1 MNVKKL
7 QLLLAL
13 TLGLLTV
20 AVALVLLGAW
30 SSGPPVAWAQ
40 SGTGVIRVAPS
51 GTDTSGCGGKD
62 DPCETI
68 QYAVGQAG
76 DGDEI
81 WIAAF
86 DVVLSVPPVTT
97 TARYTGAGDNVIV
110 LTKSLTLRGGYV
122 YIHTDFPPVHNWTP
136 GPIPATVDGEH
147 TRRALYVSGNV
158 TPTLRLFTFVNG
170 HADRGGNI
178 YAEDAHIRFL
188 ATSILTGNAAYG
200 GGLYLKNC
208 RVSFDPGGLDWQTLP
223 GFSGLLLIRN
233 NTAAYGGGIYVEE
246 GAPVLAGLAVYSNTA
261 TADGGGIYLQGGRP
275 VVAGGLVLENQAG
288 SRGGGLYLADS
299 VARIAGTAVYSN
311 IAADGAGFYLDGPFA
326 FSEQAIPVIAN
337 SYVRHNRTT
346 GSQGGGFY
354 FRQAIAGLVNNVI
367 AGNQATDGAAM
378 YLWASSPQ
386 LFHNTIAQNDGNSG
400 IYLTDKPGQIWLLS
414 PIIPIPSQPSFT
426 NTIVVSQTVGVYV
439 DSTGLPSPLENQATL
454 EGTLWWGNESDTAGP
469 GPVVHTTD
477 VYSDPLFVCTGNLPD
492 CLRPYHILTG
502 SAAVDAGVP
511 VALAIPGSDLFV
523 DIDLQLRPSGKGYD
537 IGADEVVSETF
548 SVWLIP
554 PLSARA
560 VAPGQTVTHTHLLMN
575 TGLETDTY
583 DLEAQSSSG
592 WATLLADTPI
602 TLSAQTSATVQ
613 LRVSAP
619 PAATNGMS
627 DTTAITA
634 TSRADSDRRARAL
647 DVTGVITGDV
657 ADLSVVKWADVD
669 LIEPGGVV
677 RFTLVVTK
685 SGSLT
690 GTLAVTLTDA
700 VMPPRAV
707 GSWSLPEGC
716 TGVTATGLI
725 TCALSLP
732 GGSVP
737 VSESLAM
744 VITATDVYTGLLVN
758 TAEIGAAV
766 IDPDPT
772 NNVAWAMVG
781 MTAGWR
787 VYLPLVMRNYGP

>member
-20 AVALVLLGAW
+20 AGALMLLGTW
-30 SSGPPVAWAQ
+30 GSGPPVAWAQ

-51 GTDTSGCGGKD
+51 GADTPGCGGKD
-62 DPCETI
+62 DPCATI
-68 QYAVGQAG
+68 QYAVGQAT

-81 WIAAF
+81 WIA
-86 DVVLSVPPVTT
+86 TT
-97 TARYTGAGDNVIV
+97 DNIALATYTGAGDNVIV

-122 YIHTDFPPVHNWTP
+122 YAHISGLPTVWTP
-136 GPIPATVDGEH
+136 GLVPAPVDGEH

-158 TPTLRLFTFVNG
+158 TPTLKLLAFVNG

-178 YAEDAHIRFL
+178 YAEDAHVRFV
-188 ATSILTGNAAYG
+188 ATPIMTGTATYG

-208 RVSFDPGGLDWQTLP
+208 RVSFDPGGLDWGDML
-223 GFSGLLLIRN
+223 GFSGLLLIQN
-233 NTAAYGGGIYVEE
+233 NAAAYGGGLYIE
-246 GAPVLAGLAVYSNTA
+246 GGMPVLAGLAVYSNTA

-288 SRGGGLYLADS
+288 NRGGGLYLADS

-311 IAADGAGFYLDGPFA
+311 TAADGAGFYLDGPFA
-326 FSEQAIPVIAN
+326 FSEQTIPVIAN

-367 AGNQATDGAAM
+367 ADNQATDGAAM

-400 IYLTDKPGQIWLLS
+400 IYLTHKPGQIW
-414 PIIPIPSQPSFT
+414 PPVIPIPSQPSFT

-439 DSTGLPSPLENQATL
+439 DSTGLPSPFENQATL
-454 EGTLWWGNESDTAGP
+454 EGTLWWGNGNDTGGP
-469 GPVVHTTD
+469 GPVVHTTEP
-477 VYSDPLFVCTGNLPD
+477 VCSDPQFVCTGNLPD
-492 CLRPYHILTG
+492 CLRPYHILTD
-502 SAAVDAGVP
+502 SAAVDAGVV

-523 DIDLQLRPSGKGYD
+523 DIDLQLRPSGEGYD
-537 IGADEVVSETF
+537 IGADEVVSETY

-554 PLSARA
+554 PLSALPA
-560 VAPGQTVTHTHLLMN
+560 TPGQTVTHTHLLMN
-575 TGLETDTY
+575 TGLGTDTY
-583 DLEAQSSSG
+583 DLETQGSSG
-592 WATLLADTPI
+592 WATLLADTVI
-602 TLSAQTSATVQ
+602 TLSAQTSGTVQ
-613 LRVSAP
+613 VRVSAP

-627 DTTAITA
+627 DTTVITV
-634 TSRADSDRRARAL
+634 TSRTDPDRQARAL
-647 DVTGVITGDV
+647 DVTAVITGDV
-657 ADLSVVKWADVD
+657 ADLSVGKWADVD

-677 RFTLVVTK
+677 HYTIVVTK

-700 VMPPRAV
+700 VMPPRAI
-707 GSWSLPEGC
+707 GSWNLPDGC

-744 VITATDVYTGLLVN
+744 VITATGAYTGLLVN
-758 TAEIGAAV
+758 TAEVGAAA
-766 IDPDPT
+766 IDPDPA
-772 NNVAWAMVG
+772 NNVAQATVG
-781 MTAGWR
+781 VTSGWR
-787 VYLPLVMRNYGP
+787 VYLPLVMRNYP